1 MAYIYRLNAQ
11 YYYIENKVMGLEIYM
26 KGKYLML
33 VMVVMAM
40 TVTPVFAGPG
50 NGPKHPKY
58 VASLEYMDV
67 RYGQVIFNTNPEDDG
82 LFELEV
88 EVEECM
94 DLADSVVTVKM
105 NDQEIGTIEIDEN
118 GNGKETF
125 YVEDPT
131 GSTLT
136 VEGGVT
142 LTSGEWRD
150 WIKGPGPK

>member
-1 MAYIYRLNAQ
+1 MAYIHRLNAQ

-40 TVTPVFAGPG
+40 MVTPVFAGPG

-105 NDQEIGTIEIDEN
+105 NDQEIGTMEIDEN
-118 GNGKETF
+118 GNGKVTF

-136 VEGGVT
+136 VEGGIT